1 MRRKLILTIGVCFS
15 LVIVNAQLA
24 NTKWTGTANLL
35 QEDKSIVHAKITMI
49 FSKDSLN
56 VLFEEGSV
64 PEVLTY
70 RATEDVMSLVKVS
83 GGSPCE
89 IGTSVKQKYQIK
101 GNILHI
107 SVGQSKCEAYVNALV
122 GSSFEKVE

>member
-1 MRRKLILTIGVCFS
+1 MVT
-15 LVIVNAQLA
+15 LVICFFIVSVKAQLTH
-24 NTKWTGTANLL
+24 TKWTGTANILR
-35 QEDKSIVHAKITMI
+35 EDKSIAQAKITMI
-49 FSKDSLN
+49 FGKDSLN
-56 VLFEEGSV
+56 VLFEGGST

-70 RATEDVMSLVKVS
+70 KATDDVISLVKVS
-83 GGSPCE
+83 GDSPCE
-89 IGTSVKQKYQIK
+89 IGTWLKQKYQIK